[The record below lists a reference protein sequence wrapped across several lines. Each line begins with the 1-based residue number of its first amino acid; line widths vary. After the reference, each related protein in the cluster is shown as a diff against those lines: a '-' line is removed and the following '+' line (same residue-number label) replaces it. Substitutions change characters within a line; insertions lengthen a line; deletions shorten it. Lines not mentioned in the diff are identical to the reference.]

1 MPEFAGFSTAVPMT
15 GQLAIGAV
23 TLFVAKIEKLKLGT
37 LVKLNCAVADA
48 PEPTICIEP
57 GVMVIGKIGPVETN
71 WFVALKLKLSIAI
84 PWALPWLS
92 SCCQTN
98 QSAAFAGQLPMARL
112 VTARLT

>member
-1 MPEFAGFSTAVPMT
+1 MT
-15 GQLAIGAV
+15 GQLVFGAV
-23 TLFVAKIEKLKLGT
+23 TLFVAKIEKLKLGA

-57 GVMVIGKIGPVETN
+57 GVMVIGKIGPVETIC
-71 WFVALKLKLSIAI
+71 FVALKLRSSIAI

-92 SCCQTN
+92 SCCQTSH
-98 QSAAFAGQLPMARL
+98 SAAFVGQLPMARL